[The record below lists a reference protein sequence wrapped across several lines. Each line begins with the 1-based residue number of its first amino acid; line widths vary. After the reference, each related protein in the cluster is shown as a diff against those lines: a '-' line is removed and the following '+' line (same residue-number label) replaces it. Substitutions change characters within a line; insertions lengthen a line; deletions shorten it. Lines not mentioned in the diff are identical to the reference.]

1 MPMLPPV
8 LIRIYFF
15 TNRQSAYANA
25 VLLTAA
31 LSFAAIKIEKQV

>member
-1 MPMLPPV
+1 MLPI
-8 LIRIYFF
+8 LIPIYFF

-31 LSFAAIKIEKQV
+31 VFFAAIKIEKQV